1 MKQAAAKKMKQ
12 RSAGKPDIELGKRIR
27 LRRVEQ
33 KISQAELGDKLG
45 VSFQQVQKYEKGVNR
60 VGAARLQQIATALD
74 VPVTFFYDGDGKAR
88 EVESL
93 LFLDS
98 AFSLRLLRAYSKI
111 KDQTVQRQLVSLMES
126 IGDIDSRVEPQKRE
140 LRPHCIVK
148 RAAVFTPQV
157 RRAATR
163 HARRRVAVHGVGRM
177 FGAVIGDDRRAIVVG
192 AEIETGAGILLDV
205 DFVGETANL
214 PPRQF
219 AL

>member
-1 MKQAAAKKMKQ
+1 MKTAAKRMKQ

-27 LRRVEQ
+27 LRRVEM

-60 VGAARLQQIATALD
+60 VGAARLQQIATSLD
-74 VPVTFFYDGDGKAR
+74 VPVTFYDGDNKAR

-126 IGDIDSRVEPQKRE
+126 I
-140 LRPHCIVK
+140 
-148 RAAVFTPQV
+148 AANE
-157 RRAATR
+157 A
-163 HARRRVAVHGVGRM
+163 
-177 FGAVIGDDRRAIVVG
+177 
-192 AEIETGAGILLDV
+192 
-205 DFVGETANL
+205 
-214 PPRQF
+214 
-219 AL
+219 

>member
-1 MKQAAAKKMKQ
+1 MKAAAKKMKQ

-45 VSFQQVQKYEKGVNR
+45 VSFQKYEKGVNR
-60 VGAARLQQIATALD
+60 VGAARLQHIATALD

-126 IGDIDSRVEPQKRE
+126 I
-140 LRPHCIVK
+140 
-148 RAAVFTPQV
+148 AANE
-157 RRAATR
+157 A
-163 HARRRVAVHGVGRM
+163 
-177 FGAVIGDDRRAIVVG
+177 
-192 AEIETGAGILLDV
+192 
-205 DFVGETANL
+205 
-214 PPRQF
+214 
-219 AL
+219 